1 MLKYTSNLVFLLV
14 LMQSITF
21 AVSSLYL
28 PSLPKISE
36 YFAISKVQVQFT
48 LSLYFLGLFVFTLF
62 SNAIMSRWGEI
73 RTLFIGC
80 FLFIIASVFC
90 VFSEDV
96 LWLKIAFFLVAVG
109 VGPMA
114 ILSRAF
120 LGRISNGIRRSVM
133 GTVYLS
139 ATLISSMAAPVIGG
153 FISFFLW
160 WQFVFVISSLFGL
173 LILYRAKVFVQRNKG
188 DDTNLEHKS
197 MEYKAILT
205 NKAFLL
211 FFGIKWLL
219 YALAQAYYVELPFI
233 LHQYGFNTKEIG
245 IMILISGTGMIFG
258 TFLSKLFIKCLE
270 VRRVI
275 ATSLVVSLIGGALCA
290 YQAINFDVYFF
301 IFSAWVFMIGVGMS
315 ASNLMMMV
323 LNSISKNL
331 HTQMSAMYNMITLF
345 MCFVVSSLVGHI
357 ANYGMEYFYILFL
370 ILPVLSILVFLRSK
384 SYGLFEKV

>member
-1 MLKYTSNLVFLLV
+1 MLKYTSNLLVLLV

-28 PSLPKISE
+28 PSLPKISH
-36 YFAISKVQVQFT
+36 YFSISKVEAQFT

-73 RTLFIGC
+73 RTLFMGC
-80 FLFIIASVFC
+80 VLFIVASIFC
-90 VFSEDV
+90 MFSEDV
-96 LWLKIAFFLVAVG
+96 LWLKIAFFFVAFG

-120 LGRISNGIRRSVM
+120 LGRISKDIRRSVM
-133 GTVYLS
+133 GTVYLV

-153 FISFFLW
+153 FISFFIW
-160 WQFVFVISSLFGL
+160 WQCVFMVSAIFGL
-173 LILYRAKVFVQRNKG
+173 IILNSARVFAKKNKG
-188 DDTNLEHKS
+188 SSIDLESKS

-219 YALAQAYYVELPFI
+219 YGLAQAYYVELPFI
-233 LHQYGFNTKEIG
+233 LHKHGFNTKEIG
-245 IMILISGTGMIFG
+245 VMILVSGTGMILG
-258 TFLSKLFIKCLE
+258 TFLSKLFVKCLE
-270 VRRVI
+270 VKRVI
-275 ATSLVVSLIGGALCA
+275 ATSLFVAFIGGALCS

-301 IFSAWVFMIGVGMS
+301 IFSAWVFMTGVGIS

-323 LNSISKNL
+323 LNNMSKNL

-345 MCFVVSSLVGHI
+345 MCFVVSSLIGHV
-357 ANYGMEYFYILFL
+357 ANHGMVYFYALFL
-370 ILPVLSILVFLRSK
+370 IVPVLSILVFFRSK
-384 SYGLFEKV
+384 AYGLFKKE